1 MSNDAKKTSELS
13 IVTGLSATDR
23 IVVLT
28 NPANATSKATQT
40 ITVANFYG
48 NSKFTNTATVA
59 NSTAAGI
66 VKVGNN
72 LSINASGHISG
83 NTKYVYG
90 SNDFYITANTSDLVF
105 NTGSNGANGGFV
117 WTYANTQL
125 LKLERDGHL
134 VVNSLRSRHTYGN
147 GDLVV
152 GSGPNTNYLWTFG
165 NTGNLTLP
173 ANGDIKYAN
182 GHSALKV
189 TGPYANDSAAASGNV
204 AINSL
209 YYDASGNVKIRLT

>member
-1 MSNDAKKTSELS
+1 MSNDAKKTSELN
-13 IVTGLSATDR
+13 ITTGLSANDR

-28 NPANATSKATQT
+28 NPSGFAQTQT
-40 ITVANFYG
+40 ISVLNLFS

-59 NSTAAGI
+59 NTTAAGI

-90 SNDFYITANTSDLVF
+90 SNDFYITANTTDLVF
-105 NTGSNGANGGFV
+105 NTGSNGANGGFI
-117 WTYANTQL
+117 WSHSNTQL

-134 VVNSLRSRHTYGN
+134 VVNSLRSRKAYGN
-147 GDLVV
+147 SDLIV
-152 GSGPNTNYLWTFG
+152 GSGANTDYLWTFG

-182 GHSALKV
+182 GHSALQVK
-189 TGPYANDSAAASGNV
+189 GPYVNDTAAAAANV